1 MQSAVIVPVVLN
13 ANGVVSIPSCDN
25 LPHYCSAFISFKFN
39 LGFLL
44 SAMMAEQWHVH
55 LFIQSMDGWLLFQHS
70 LQNEIHS

>member
-13 ANGVVSIPSCDN
+13 ANGVVSILSCDN

-44 SAMMAEQWHVH
+44 SAMMAEQCPLMQSSLFFSSALVPVH
-55 LFIQSMDGWLLFQHS
+55 FQ
-70 LQNEIHS
+70 